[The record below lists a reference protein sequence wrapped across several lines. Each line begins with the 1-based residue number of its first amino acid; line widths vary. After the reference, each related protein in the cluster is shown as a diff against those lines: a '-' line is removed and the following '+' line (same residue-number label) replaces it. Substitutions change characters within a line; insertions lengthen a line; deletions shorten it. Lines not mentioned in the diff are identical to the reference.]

1 MLTKPAPLS
10 MSLLSM
16 LCQTVNKKL
25 GWGFFP
31 LNECQL
37 FETMNGVFFFTVL
50 LLKQKEIVIT
60 QEKVV
65 SFKNF

>member
-37 FETMNGVFFFTVL
+37 FETMNEVFFRVL
-50 LLKQKEIVIT
+50 LFKQKEMVIT
-60 QEKVV
+60 TV
-65 SFKNF
+65 FLC

>member
-37 FETMNGVFFFTVL
+37 FETMNGVFFCTVL
-50 LLKQKEIVIT
+50 LFKQKEM
-60 QEKVV
+60 
-65 SFKNF
+65 